1 MANKKTQ
8 SKKSVITKKVTAA
21 ESPEKEIKT
30 SVKVVAIPKP
40 IESDKVSVVKKSS
53 RKTANK
59 TKAAQLISA
68 RGCNSTE
75 KELTANPKKIA
86 LTDKTARSKRKL
98 VSEVKS
104 TKDTKNVTGGEK
116 NRKTETVDSN
126 GAHSDALKG
135 YMANII
141 QYSLITRQEEVE
153 LATQIHCDDPGVST
167 IARETLI
174 NANLRLVVKIAHD
187 FKGFGLPLI
196 DLVSEGNI
204 GLMRAADKFDPA
216 KGAKFSSYAAW
227 WIKQS
232 MRRALSNQSR
242 TIRIPVQSATKINKI
257 RSAQMTLTEK
267 FGREPNYAEIAL
279 DLNFSLRTVIGLI
292 MVSPKTISLHD
303 PIQQGEDGEIQD
315 IIPDGRVVTP
325 DQIIADIESRQR
337 LLVVMKDLD
346 DRERQIIKMRF
357 GLGNTPVKTLE
368 DVSQIVG
375 RTRERVRQIQNQAL
389 LKMRGW
395 LIDEAS
401 YVAN

>member
-1 MANKKTQ
+1 MANQKNLNQKSIIAKEIAADKPQKKDNENLIRVAPTPKQ
-8 SKKSVITKKVTAA
+8 IKSNKAKSSKNPDDKTYTAVKSKEKTSSPIKSVKGA
-21 ESPEKEIKT
+21 
-30 SVKVVAIPKP
+30 
-40 IESDKVSVVKKSS
+40 KS
-53 RKTANK
+53 
-59 TKAAQLISA
+59 
-68 RGCNSTE
+68 
-75 KELTANPKKIA
+75 
-86 LTDKTARSKRKL
+86 
-98 VSEVKS
+98 
-104 TKDTKNVTGGEK
+104 VTGGETTK
-116 NRKTETVDSN
+116 KKAETTDSN
-126 GAHSDALKG
+126 GAYSDALKG

-141 QYSLITRQEEVE
+141 QYPLISRQEEVE
-153 LATQIHCDDPGVST
+153 LAAQIHGDDPEVSA

-204 GLMRAADKFDPA
+204 GLMRASDKFDPA

-232 MRRALSNQSR
+232 MRRALANQSR

-257 RSAQMTLTEK
+257 RSAQMVLTEK
-267 FGREPNYAEIAL
+267 LGREPNYAEIAL
-279 DLNFSLRTVIGLI
+279 HLDFSLRTVISLS
-292 MVSPKTISLHD
+292 MAAPKTISIHD

-315 IIPDGRVVTP
+315 IIPDYRVVMP
-325 DQIIADIESRQR
+325 DQIIADTESRQR

-357 GLGNTPVKTLE
+357 GLGNTPIKTLE

-389 LKMRGW
+389 MKMRGW
-395 LIDEAS
+395 LIDEAG
-401 YVAN
+401 YAAN